1 MHAPF
6 TSLLMAL
13 TDMLYSSSTDCKRLP
28 CPWPLMNHDKYTT
41 VKNRVIAR
49 VHSIAKST
57 SNLLIIIRS
66 TAECLEMVM
75 FNEYSA
81 ITADW
86 EPFDK
91 RLSRIQLYTK
101 DKKNPW
107 RRNAEKKK
115 KK

>member
-1 MHAPF
+1 
-6 TSLLMAL
+6 
-13 TDMLYSSSTDCKRLP
+13 
-28 CPWPLMNHDKYTT
+28 
-41 VKNRVIAR
+41 
-49 VHSIAKST
+49 
-57 SNLLIIIRS
+57 
-66 TAECLEMVM
+66 MVM